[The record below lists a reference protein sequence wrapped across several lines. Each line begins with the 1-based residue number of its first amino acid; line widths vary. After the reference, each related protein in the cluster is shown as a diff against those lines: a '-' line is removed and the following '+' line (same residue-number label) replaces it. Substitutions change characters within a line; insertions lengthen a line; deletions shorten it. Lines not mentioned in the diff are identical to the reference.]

1 MRKTI
6 SRLTT
11 FIFILAVAEYFGH
24 RADPIIFAPPSQILR
39 AFWNILTTGVLIQA
53 LGSSIITLLI
63 GFIVGAV
70 PGITLG
76 LLIGRYTMADR
87 IFSPYISALYAT
99 PLVALVPLV
108 IIWFGI
114 DITGK
119 ILYVALWVIFPI
131 LINTSMGVRQVDS
144 QLLEVGNSFG
154 ASESKIILHIIWPF
168 TVPYIVASLR
178 LAIGRGIVGLIV
190 AEMSL
195 RLTGLGGL
203 LMIYS
208 ASLSTDVVLSVLL
221 ILMCFGAGFTELVKI
236 LERIIAPW
244 RNNLED

>member
-1 MRKTI
+1 
-6 SRLTT
+6 
-11 FIFILAVAEYFGH
+11 
-24 RADPIIFAPPSQILR
+24 
-39 AFWNILTTGVLIQA
+39 
-53 LGSSIITLLI
+53 
-63 GFIVGAV
+63 
-70 PGITLG
+70 
-76 LLIGRYTMADR
+76 
-87 IFSPYISALYAT
+87 
-99 PLVALVPLV
+99 
-108 IIWFGI
+108 
-114 DITGK
+114 
-119 ILYVALWVIFPI
+119 
-131 LINTSMGVRQVDS
+131 
-144 QLLEVGNSFG
+144 
-154 ASESKIILHIIWPF
+154 
-168 TVPYIVASLR
+168 VPYIVSSLR

>member
-11 FIFILAVAEYFGH
+11 FIFILALAEYFGH
-24 RADPIIFAPPSQILR
+24 RADPIIFVPPSQILI
-39 AFWNILTTGVLIQA
+39 AFWGILTTGVLIKA
-53 LGSSIITLLI
+53 LVSSTITLLI

-70 PGITLG
+70 PGIALG
-76 LLIGRYTMADR
+76 LLIGRYTMVDR
-87 IFSPYISALYAT
+87 IFSPYVSALYAT

-114 DITGK
+114 GLTGK

-144 QLLEVGNSFG
+144 QLLEVGKSFG
-154 ASESKIILHIIWPF
+154 ATESKIFLHIIWPY
-168 TVPYIVASLR
+168 TIPYIISSLR

-203 LMIYS
+203 LMVYS
-208 ASLSTDVVLSVLL
+208 ASLSTDVVLSLLL
-221 ILMCFGAGFTELVKI
+221 ILMCFAAGFTELVKI
-236 LERIIAPW
+236 LDRVITPW

>member
-1 MRKTI
+1 M
-6 SRLTT
+6 
-11 FIFILAVAEYFGH
+11 
-24 RADPIIFAPPSQILR
+24 
-39 AFWNILTTGVLIQA
+39 
-53 LGSSIITLLI
+53 
-63 GFIVGAV
+63 
-70 PGITLG
+70 
-76 LLIGRYTMADR
+76 
-87 IFSPYISALYAT
+87 
-99 PLVALVPLV
+99 
-108 IIWFGI
+108 
-114 DITGK
+114 
-119 ILYVALWVIFPI
+119 
-131 LINTSMGVRQVDS
+131 
-144 QLLEVGNSFG
+144 
-154 ASESKIILHIIWPF
+154 
-168 TVPYIVASLR
+168 PYIVASLR